1 LQWPP
6 QPLFSRKV
14 GSLHREGLHRRH
26 SETSSMC
33 AERLNVVSNL
43 TRLLNTVLLAL
54 WNLMPVLP
62 LIVGMTS
69 VITSCSLLA
78 APFWSWKSSK
88 APPEN
93 CDGDN
98 DGRGCVNLR
107 YVSSMFC
114 GFGGLAPLSFMLV
127 QSVST
132 NRFAQLEPLRRCMR
146 RAVIE
151 LEACFTKCYELETNR
166 ASSSIQIGAHA
177 PFCVSVVNQWS
188 IYKVEANDR
197 NAL

>member
-1 LQWPP
+1 
-6 QPLFSRKV
+6 
-14 GSLHREGLHRRH
+14 
-26 SETSSMC
+26 
-33 AERLNVVSNL
+33 
-43 TRLLNTVLLAL
+43 
-54 WNLMPVLP
+54 
-62 LIVGMTS
+62 
-69 VITSCSLLA
+69 
-78 APFWSWKSSK
+78 
-88 APPEN
+88 
-93 CDGDN
+93 
-98 DGRGCVNLR
+98 
-107 YVSSMFC
+107 MFC
-114 GFGGLAPLSFMLV
+114 GFGGFAPLSFMLV